1 MAQHSLDDLD
11 LVELSD
17 LAWGFLDADG
27 SHEAE
32 EQAWVALLGAGW
44 PPIAT
49 VAQLR
54 AHLDAIAGAL
64 VAPSPAVPLGAVAA
78 LMAFL
83 AAHPERRGVDE
94 GLFGEALREAFPGGE
109 LPGDITAWLAARAKQ
124 PASHR
129 RRHGAHPPRRRFH
142 ARPARPESPAG

>member
-1 MAQHSLDDLD
+1 MAQQSVDDLD

-17 LAWGFLDADG
+17 SAWDFLDADG

-54 AHLDAIAGAL
+54 AHVDAIAEAL
-64 VAPSPAVPLGAVAA
+64 VAPPPALPLRLVAA

-83 AAHPERRGVDE
+83 AAHPERHDVDE
-94 GLFGEALREAFPGGE
+94 GLFDEALREAFPGGE
-109 LPGDITAWLAARAKQ
+109 LPGDITAWLAARANQ

-129 RRHGAHPPRRRFH
+129 RRHGARRPRRRFH
-142 ARPARPESPAG
+142 ARPARPEPRAR